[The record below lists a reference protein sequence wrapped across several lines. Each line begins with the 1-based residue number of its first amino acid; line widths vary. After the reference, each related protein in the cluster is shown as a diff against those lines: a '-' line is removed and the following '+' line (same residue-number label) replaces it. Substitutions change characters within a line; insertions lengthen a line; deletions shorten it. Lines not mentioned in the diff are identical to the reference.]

1 MSLFVLVQLASEYFC
16 LLSLILLLL
25 TFNLIV
31 EFILSKSITKILFA
45 VGQIM
50 NTVLQHLQCVLPV
63 TSDEG

>member
-63 TSDEG
+63 TSDED